1 MRVGET
7 LGTHRKGG
15 VSQHSDAGPLTVYFP
30 KLSSVDRIHQYAM
43 KCNNTICH
51 LFLKKQKDK
60 EFLITVFFNYS
71 KKIEFLKMK
80 TALLYQHLPMRNTP
94 KML

>member
-7 LGTHRKGG
+7 LGTHRKGR

-30 KLSSVDRIHQYAM
+30 KLSSVGRIHQYAM

-51 LFLKKQKDK
+51 LFLKK
-60 EFLITVFFNYS
+60 N
-71 KKIEFLKMK
+71 KKIKSF
-80 TALLYQHLPMRNTP
+80 
-94 KML
+94 